1 MTQRRTHTEL
11 LVPNR
16 EYHASAVWLDSRLK
30 AETVR
35 SGNVAIS
42 SISQGCISFPF
53 CSVSSLSLCPSLC
66 PIPISLW
73 LLSILYKHCFL
84 TPGPVICG
92 GSEIQCCVGELS
104 GLSGGRFSET
114 GLWCRSWW
122 AGTSKITLPGTLGSA
137 IQVLRKT
144 VNTFSF
150 VHPWYPLSTPFS
162 VRTRVLD
169 AHCELF
175 LSEDAA
181 PLRGCSRSCS
191 PRGRP

>member
-1 MTQRRTHTEL
+1 MLNH
-11 LVPNR
+11 
-16 EYHASAVWLDSRLK
+16 EYHASAAWLDSRLK

-42 SISQGCISFPF
+42 SVSQGSITFPF
-53 CSVSSLSLCPSLC
+53 CSVSSFSLCPSLC

-92 GSEIQCCVGELS
+92 GSEIQCCVGGLS
-104 GLSGGRFSET
+104 GWSGGRFSET

-122 AGTSKITLPGTLGSA
+122 AGTSKITPPGTLGSA

-150 VHPWYPLSTPFS
+150 VRPWYSLSTPFS
-162 VRTRVLD
+162 HSRLDSVRTRALA
-169 AHCELF
+169 AHCEPF
-175 LSEDAA
+175 PSEDAA
-181 PLRGCSRSCS
+181 PLQGCSRSCS
-191 PRGRP
+191 PRGKP